1 MTTCNTLA
9 SDWSHKFD
17 VLRTNTACH
26 ADSEHWVPKHEAK
39 PETLMC
45 CLCKC
50 SHWRWECGPFDLPHD
65 RVHSKGGLFDLAH
78 DRLDPKGFPH
88 ESRTRAATCR
98 TSASTSRV
106 AGTTC
111 CTRTSNPKV
120 AGAPTSCCTFSSSRE
135 NRTPPST

>member
-78 DRLDPKGFPH
+78 DRLDPKGVPLDLPH
-88 ESRTRAATCR
+88 ESRDLPHECFYLKGGGHDLLHEDFEPQGGRGPNELLH
-98 TSASTSRV
+98 V
-106 AGTTC
+106 LVVKG
-111 CTRTSNPKV
+111 
-120 AGAPTSCCTFSSSRE
+120 E
-135 NRTPPST
+135 